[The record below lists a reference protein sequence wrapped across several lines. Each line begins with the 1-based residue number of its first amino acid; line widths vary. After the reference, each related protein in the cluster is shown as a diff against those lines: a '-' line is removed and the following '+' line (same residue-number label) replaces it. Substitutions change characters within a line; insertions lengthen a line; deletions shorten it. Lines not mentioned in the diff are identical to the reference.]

1 MKQLCYRLAV
11 AVFFALA
18 FHSTSNAQAIP
29 NGGFETWAGADPAG
43 WSTTNDDPL
52 FVNVTKSTD
61 AHSGSAAVR
70 GEVKSIGSGFSFPPG
85 LLTEPAFALN
95 SRPAAI
101 QGWYKT
107 SLLGG
112 DVVYIVVAITKADT
126 AIGGTGITINT
137 SSSVYQ
143 QFSSNIVVLSEETPD
158 SAVISVQISGSA
170 GLPNVGSYFIL
181 DDLAWGAATAV
192 GSSDNTLP
200 DRFALE
206 QNYPN
211 PFNPTTTIKYQ
222 LPAQGGVD
230 GNAANNVRLVV
241 YDMLGRAVA
250 VLVDAKQGP
259 GNYEAKWNAS
269 GAASGVYLYRLNV
282 YSGGSQAPSFVQSK
296 LMTLV
301 R

>member
-11 AVFFALA
+11 VVFFALA
-18 FHSTSNAQAIP
+18 LHSTSNAQAIP
-29 NGGFETWAGADPAG
+29 NGGFETWAGGDPAG
-43 WSTTNDDPL
+43 WLTTNDDTL

-70 GEVKSIGSGFSFPPG
+70 GEVKSIGPGLGFPPG

-112 DVVYIVVAITKADT
+112 DVVHIVVVLAKADT
-126 AIGGTGITINT
+126 GIGGTAITINT

-143 QFSSNIVVLSEETPD
+143 QFSSNIGILSEETPD
-158 SAVISVQISGSA
+158 SAIISVQISGSA
-170 GLPNVGSYFIL
+170 GLANVGSYFIL

-192 GSSDNTLP
+192 SSSDNTLP

-211 PFNPTTTIKYQ
+211 PFNPTTTIKYE
-222 LPAQGGVD
+222 LPAQSGVD

-241 YDMLGRAVA
+241 YDMLGREAA

-259 GNYEAKWNAS
+259 GTYETKWNAS
-269 GAASGVYLYRLNV
+269 GAASGVYLYRLSV
-282 YSGGSQAPSFVQSK
+282 YSEGSQTPSFVQTK